1 MSMQVTRDDVRFDVY
16 TERCCGCR
24 HCIRTCME
32 DVWRWDDEKNC
43 AIPKYPDE
51 CVKCYQCEM
60 VCRGNCFEIVPI
72 TVMNTDPLKNQR

>member
-1 MSMQVTRDDVRFDVY
+1 
-16 TERCCGCR
+16 
-24 HCIRTCME
+24 ME

-60 VCRGNCFEIVPI
+60 VCLGNCFEIVPI